1 MTEKETQETITQE
14 LLHELFTLR
23 EDGELVWKVSTAR
36 RVKIGDIAGTIHRST
51 GYRRITVNGK
61 QYRAHRLIWFMVH
74 GKFPVN
80 MLDHINGN
88 KLDNRISNLREA
100 THQENMQN
108 KTKADSDSK
117 TGFLGVYLHQKK
129 FLARIQVSKGRR
141 KYLGRFDTPEEAHE
155 AYLKAKREHHKFC
168 TI

>member
-23 EDGELVWKVSTAR
+23 EDGELVWKVSNAR
-36 RVKIGDIAGTIHRST
+36 RVKIGDIAGSIQRST

-61 QYRAHRLIWFMVH
+61 RYRAHRLIWFMVH
-74 GKFPVN
+74 GKFPVD

-88 KLDNRISNLREA
+88 TLDNRISNLREA
-100 THQENMQN
+100 TQQQNMQN
-108 KTKADSDSK
+108 QTKARSDNKS
-117 TGFLGVYLHQKK
+117 GFMGITPSRGR
-129 FLARIQVSKGRR
+129 FRARIKLNGRSKH
-141 KYLGRFDTPEEAHE
+141 LGCFDTPEEAHE
-155 AYLKAKREHHKFC
+155 AYLAAKRELHDFC

>member
-23 EDGELVWKVSTAR
+23 EDGELVRKVSTAR
-36 RVKIGDIAGTIHRST
+36 RVKIGDIAGTIHHAT
-51 GYRRITVNGK
+51 GYRRIRVNGK

-108 KTKADSDSK
+108 KTKARLDNKS
-117 TGFLGVYLHQKK
+117 GFLGVSLN
-129 FLARIQVSKGRR
+129 KGRFR
-141 KYLGRFDTPEEAHE
+141 ANIKLNGKLKYLGLFDTPKEAHE
-155 AYLKAKREHHKFC
+155 AYLKAKREHHEFC

>member
-14 LLHELFTLR
+14 LLHELFALR
-23 EDGELVWKVSTAR
+23 EDGELVWKVSTSN
-36 RVKIGDIAGTIHRST
+36 RVKIGDIAGSTSNST
-51 GYRRITVNGK
+51 GYRRIIVNRK

-80 MLDHINGN
+80 MIDHINGN

-108 KTKADSDSK
+108 KTKARSDNKS
-117 TGFLGVYLHQKK
+117 GFLGVHLHRKK
-129 FLARIQVSKGRR
+129 FLARIHVNNRR
-141 KYLGRFDTPEEAHE
+141 KILGSFDTPEEAHE
-155 AYLKAKREHHKFC
+155 AYLAAKRELHDFY